1 MLNDN
6 KIIVVMPAYNPEK
19 TLHKS
24 WDEVIAQEIVDLI
37 IVVDDKIQDETV
49 SIDRT
54 LLDRIVYSHKRNRGY
69 GDNQKSSYKLA
80 LEEDGDI
87 IMMVHPDYQYTPK
100 LLSAM
105 ASMIG
110 NGLYHCVLGSRI
122 LGGYALKGGMPIWE
136 YIANRL
142 LTFVENILL
151 GVKLSEDHTGD
162 GAFSREFLE
171 RLPLVLNSD
180 DFVFDNQ
187 MVAQISWFDY
197 MVAEVSCPTK
207 YFTQAS
213 SINLIRSITYGFG
226 CLITAMKF
234 RLAKMKVV
242 NSRSFPD
249 YD

>member
-6 KIIVVMPAYNPEK
+6 KIIVAMHAYNAEK
-19 TLHKS
+19 TLHRS
-24 WDEVIAQEIVDLI
+24 WDEVIAQEIV
-37 IVVDDKIQDETV
+37 
-49 SIDRT
+49 
-54 LLDRIVYSHKRNRGY
+54 G
-69 GDNQKSSYKLA
+69 
-80 LEEDGDI
+80 
-87 IMMVHPDYQYTPK
+87 
-100 LLSAM
+100 
-105 ASMIG
+105 
-110 NGLYHCVLGSRI
+110 
-122 LGGYALKGGMPIWE
+122 
-136 YIANRL
+136 

-151 GVKLSEDHTGD
+151 GVKLSEYHTGD

-171 RLPLVLNSD
+171 RLPLVLISD

-197 MVAEVSCPTK
+197 MVAEVSYPTK

-213 SINLIRSITYGFG
+213 SINLIRNITYGFG

-234 RLAKMKVV
+234 RLAQMKVV